1 MKISKVETVVVGS
14 VSPGTGRMADRNFI
28 FVRVHSDDGL
38 VGLGEATLEGHTAA
52 VLGMISDLES
62 LVIGED
68 PRQVVRLTQ
77 AMMRQKFWQ
86 GGVIKGSAVAGIE
99 LALWD
104 ILGRSLG
111 VPVHQL
117 VGGACRDRIRYY
129 QNGWWGKTVAPEGY
143 AEQAAASVERGHR
156 ALKFSLPLASWPL
169 HDRELVG
176 TIAAVAAAIRTAV
189 GPEVLLMF
197 DGHGR
202 YDPDLSIS
210 IARVLADLDFAFF
223 EEPVQPHRV
232 DDTARV
238 SRASRIPIAAGERL
252 ERKEQF
258 HEYLRADALSVV
270 QPDLA
275 HCHGF
280 GEALQIASLAD
291 TYGRWIAPH
300 GPMSP
305 VLTAISTH
313 LDAVVPNF
321 LIQERL
327 EMAPWCQELITEP
340 LSMADGYLQVPDG
353 PGWGVELDLA
363 VCAAHPPFAA
373 ELPRLFRPD
382 GSVTDW

>member
-14 VSPGTGRMADRNFI
+14 QSPGTGRMADRNFI
-28 FVRVHSDDGL
+28 FVRVHTDGGL
-38 VGLGEATLEGHTAA
+38 IGLGEATLEGHTSA
-52 VLGMISDLES
+52 VLGMLADLEA
-62 LVIGED
+62 LVVDED

-77 AMMRQKFWQ
+77 VMMRQKFWQ

-104 ILGRSLG
+104 ILGKSLG

-143 AEQAAASVERGHR
+143 AERAAANVEQGHR
-156 ALKFSLPLASWPL
+156 ALKFSLPLASWPMY
-169 HDRELVG
+169 DRELVG
-176 TIAAVAAAIRTAV
+176 TIEAIATAIRDVV
-189 GPEVLLMF
+189 GPDVMLMF

-202 YDPDLSIS
+202 YDPDLSLL
-210 IARVLADLDFAFF
+210 IARVLEDHDFAFF

-238 SRASRIPIAAGERL
+238 ARGSRIPIAAGERL

-258 HEYLRADALSVV
+258 HEFLKADAVSVV

-291 TYGRWIAPH
+291 TYSRWLAPH

-313 LDAVVPNF
+313 LDAVAPNF

-340 LSMADGYLQVPDG
+340 LVMADGFLEVPHG
-353 PGWGVELDLA
+353 PGWGVELDLD
-363 VCAAHPPFAA
+363 VCAAHPAFTS
-373 ELPRLFRPD
+373 ELPRLFRED
-382 GSVTDW
+382 GSISDW